1 MIKYEPFKN
10 QVIIILFSL
19 SIFLSYVSVS
29 FLEFRFLYLL
39 VFIFLIIDF
48 FLLKKIQLNILAI
61 SIAIPFLIFLYS
73 FLFSFKNFNEQNFIE
88 YINQQSTILFL
99 IKIFYQCTVISL
111 TILIIYYYRKLLLLN
126 IYKIIDYFVFI
137 FIILLFIFN
146 LKYPGTISNTLY
158 SCDLGFFYI
167 SKFLFAENSH
177 FAIISAAVT
186 ASFIYNIKYYLK
198 NYFVLIFYLLF
209 LIFTFGSFSLTFYLS
224 MLSTIIIIFIT
235 TKNLSKL
242 SIYLF
247 VLLALLLNAFLFLGI
262 GARGFTLVEE
272 HNSIKNKEQILFLNI
287 SDEKRCKSNST
298 SEAKKI
304 FSKKSGGSKF
314 IEKTKFKFFQK
325 KIETKNELRFKGH
338 IQSEKKKL
346 KSFFKKDNNN
356 LSTGIYIYSFY
367 VAKKSIIENPFGVG
381 IDNYK
386 KYRTIVDK
394 TLKIVHPEIYK
405 EKKLGGKIIFKESY
419 MPSLKSV
426 VLDFNKNSGSNNFS
440 KLIVEFGLISVLGL
454 LLIFIFSFRKE
465 LDDSIKITLIPMLF
479 TQCFIRGTGYFYSG
493 FLIILTIALIIIL
506 GLIIKKYE
514 NKISK

>member
-88 YINQQSTILFL
+88 YINQQSTIVYL

-111 TILIIYYYRKLLLLN
+111 TILITYHYRKLLLLN
-126 IYKIIDYFVFI
+126 IHKIIDYFVFI

-167 SKFLFAENSH
+167 SKFLFDENSH

-209 LIFTFGSFSLTFYLS
+209 LIFTLGSFSLTFYLS

-287 SDEKRCKSNST
+287 NNKKRCKSNST
-298 SEAKKI
+298 SEANKI
-304 FSKKSGGSKF
+304 FSKKSGDS
-314 IEKTKFKFFQK
+314 KFFQK
-325 KIETKNELRFKGH
+325 KNETKNELRFKGH

-381 IDNYK
+381 INNYK

-405 EKKLGGKIIFKESY
+405 EKQLGGKIIFKESY
-419 MPSLKSV
+419 MPSLTSI

-440 KLIVEFGLISVLGL
+440 KLIVEFGIISAVGL
-454 LLIFIFSFRKE
+454 LLIFIFSFKKE

>member
-1 MIKYEPFKN
+1 MIKYESFKN

-88 YINQQSTILFL
+88 YINQQSTIFFL
-99 IKIFYQCTVISL
+99 IKIFYQCTDISL
-111 TILIIYYYRKLLLLN
+111 TILITYHYRKLLLLN
-126 IYKIIDYFVFI
+126 IHKIIDYFVFI

-167 SKFLFAENSH
+167 SKFLFYENSH

-209 LIFTFGSFSLTFYLS
+209 LIFTLGSFSLTFYLS

-247 VLLALLLNAFLFLGI
+247 VLLALLLNAFFFLGI
-262 GARGFTLVEE
+262 GARGFALVEE
-272 HNSIKNKEQILFLNI
+272 LDQIKNKEQILFLNR
-287 SDEKRCKSNST
+287 SNEKLCQSNST
-298 SEAKKI
+298 SETNKI
-304 FSKKSGGSKF
+304 FLQKSGDP
-314 IEKTKFKFFQK
+314 EFFQK
-325 KIETKNELRFKGH
+325 KIRKKNEVKFEGFL
-338 IQSEKKKL
+338 QSEKKKL
-346 KSFFKKDNNN
+346 KSFFKKDNTNM
-356 LSTGIYIYSFY
+356 SSGIYIYSFY
-367 VAKKSIIENPFGVG
+367 VTKRSIIDNPFGVG
-381 IDNYK
+381 INNYK

-405 EKKLGGKIIFKESY
+405 EKELGGKIIFKESY
-419 MPSLKSV
+419 MPSLRSV
-426 VLDFNKNSGSNNFS
+426 VLDFNKDSGSNNFS

-493 FLIILTIALIIIL
+493 FLITLTIALIIIL
-506 GLIIKKYE
+506 GLIIKKHE

>member
-88 YINQQSTILFL
+88 YINQQSTIVYL

-111 TILIIYYYRKLLLLN
+111 TILITYHYRKLLLLN
-126 IYKIIDYFVFI
+126 IHKIIDYFVFI

-167 SKFLFAENSH
+167 SKFLFDENSH

-209 LIFTFGSFSLTFYLS
+209 LIFTLGSFSLTFYLS

-287 SDEKRCKSNST
+287 NNKKRCKSNST
-298 SEAKKI
+298 SEANKI
-304 FSKKSGGSKF
+304 FSKKSGDSKF
-314 IEKTKFKFFQK
+314 FKK
-325 KIETKNELRFKGH
+325 KIETKNEIRFKGH

-381 IDNYK
+381 INNYK

-405 EKKLGGKIIFKESY
+405 EKQLGGKIIFKESY
-419 MPSLKSV
+419 MPSLTSI

-440 KLIVEFGLISVLGL
+440 KLIVEFGIISAVGL
-454 LLIFIFSFRKE
+454 LLIFIFSFKKE

-493 FLIILTIALIIIL
+493 FLITLTIALIIIL
-506 GLIIKKYE
+506 GLIIKKHE

>member
-29 FLEFRFLYLL
+29 FQEFRFLYLL

-88 YINQQSTILFL
+88 YINQQSTIVYL

-111 TILIIYYYRKLLLLN
+111 TILITYHYRKLLLLN
-126 IYKIIDYFVFI
+126 IHKIIDYFVFI

-167 SKFLFAENSH
+167 SKFLFDENSH

-209 LIFTFGSFSLTFYLS
+209 LIFTLGSFSLTFYLS

-287 SDEKRCKSNST
+287 NNKKRCKSNST
-298 SEAKKI
+298 SEANKI
-304 FSKKSGGSKF
+304 FSKKSGDS
-314 IEKTKFKFFQK
+314 KFFQK
-325 KIETKNELRFKGH
+325 KNETKNELRFKGH

-381 IDNYK
+381 INNYK

-405 EKKLGGKIIFKESY
+405 EKQLGGKIIFKESY
-419 MPSLKSV
+419 MPSLTSI

-440 KLIVEFGLISVLGL
+440 KLIVEFGIISAVGL
-454 LLIFIFSFRKE
+454 LLIFIFSFKKE

-493 FLIILTIALIIIL
+493 FLITLTIALIIIL
-506 GLIIKKYE
+506 GLIIKKHE

>member
-88 YINQQSTILFL
+88 YINQQSTIVYL

-111 TILIIYYYRKLLLLN
+111 TILITYHYRKLLLLN
-126 IYKIIDYFVFI
+126 IHKIIDYFVFI

-167 SKFLFAENSH
+167 SKFLFDENSH

-209 LIFTFGSFSLTFYLS
+209 LIFTLGSFSLTFYLS

-287 SDEKRCKSNST
+287 NNKKRCKSNST
-298 SEAKKI
+298 SEANKI
-304 FSKKSGGSKF
+304 FSKKSGDS
-314 IEKTKFKFFQK
+314 KFFQK
-325 KIETKNELRFKGH
+325 KNETKNELRFKGH

-381 IDNYK
+381 INNYK

-405 EKKLGGKIIFKESY
+405 EKQLGGKIIFKESY
-419 MPSLKSV
+419 MPSLTSI

-440 KLIVEFGLISVLGL
+440 KLIVEFGIISAVGL
-454 LLIFIFSFRKE
+454 LLIFIFSFKKE

-493 FLIILTIALIIIL
+493 FLITLTIALIIIL
-506 GLIIKKYE
+506 GLIIKKHE

>member
-19 SIFLSYVSVS
+19 SIFLSYVSVL

-73 FLFSFKNFNEQNFIE
+73 FLFSYKNFNEQNFIE
-88 YINQQSTILFL
+88 YINQQSTIFFL

-209 LIFTFGSFSLTFYLS
+209 LIFTLGSFSLTFYLS

-247 VLLALLLNAFLFLGI
+247 ILLALLLNAFLFLGI

-272 HNSIKNKEQILFLNI
+272 LNSIKNKEQILFLNI
-287 SDEKRCKSNST
+287 SNEKRCKSNST
-298 SEAKKI
+298 SEANKI

-314 IEKTKFKFFQK
+314 IEKTKSKFFQ
-325 KIETKNELRFKGH
+325 EKNELGFNGFL
-338 IQSEKKKL
+338 QSEKGKL

-394 TLKIVHPEIYK
+394 TLKIVHPDIYK

-419 MPSLKSV
+419 MPSLKSI
-426 VLDFNKNSGSNNFS
+426 VLEFNKNSGSNNFS

>member
-73 FLFSFKNFNEQNFIE
+73 FLFSYKNFNEQNFIE
-88 YINQQSTILFL
+88 YINQQSTIFFL

-167 SKFLFAENSH
+167 SKFLFDENSH

-209 LIFTFGSFSLTFYLS
+209 LIFTLGSFSLTFYLS

-247 VLLALLLNAFLFLGI
+247 ILLALLLNAFMFLGI
-262 GARGFTLVEE
+262 GSRGFTLVEE
-272 HNSIKNKEQILFLNI
+272 LNSIKNKEQILFLNI
-287 SDEKRCKSNST
+287 SDKKRCKSNST
-298 SEAKKI
+298 SEANKI
-304 FSKKSGGSKF
+304 FSKKSGDS
-314 IEKTKFKFFQK
+314 KFFQK
-325 KIETKNELRFKGH
+325 KNELRFNGFLEP
-338 IQSEKKKL
+338 EKEKL

-405 EKKLGGKIIFKESY
+405 EKQLGGKIIFKESY
-419 MPSLKSV
+419 MPSLTSI

-440 KLIVEFGLISVLGL
+440 KLIVEFGIISAVGL
-454 LLIFIFSFRKE
+454 LLIFIFSFKKE

>member
-88 YINQQSTILFL
+88 YINQQSTIFFL

-111 TILIIYYYRKLLLLN
+111 TILITYYYRKLLLLN
-126 IYKIIDYFVFI
+126 IHKIIDYFVFI

-167 SKFLFAENSH
+167 SKFLFYESSH

-209 LIFTFGSFSLTFYLS
+209 LIFTIGSFSLTFYLS

-262 GARGFTLVEE
+262 GARGFTLMEE
-272 HNSIKNKEQILFLNI
+272 PNSIKNKEQILFLNI
-287 SDEKRCKSNST
+287 SNEKRCKSNST
-298 SEAKKI
+298 SEANKI
-304 FSKKSGGSKF
+304 FNKKSGGSKF
-314 IEKTKFKFFQK
+314 KEKTKSKFFQK
-325 KIETKNELRFKGH
+325 KNELGFNGFL
-338 IQSEKKKL
+338 QSEKGKL

-381 IDNYK
+381 INNYK

-394 TLKIVHPEIYK
+394 TLKIIHPEIYK
-405 EKKLGGKIIFKESY
+405 EKQLAGKIIFEESY
-419 MPSLKSV
+419 MPSLTSV
-426 VLDFNKNSGSNNFS
+426 VLSFNKNSGSNNFS
-440 KLIVEFGLISVLGL
+440 KLIVEFGLISALVL

-465 LDDSIKITLIPMLF
+465 LDDSIKIVLIPMLF

-493 FLIILTIALIIIL
+493 FLITLTIVLIVIL
-506 GLIIKKYE
+506 GVIVKKYE

>member
-73 FLFSFKNFNEQNFIE
+73 FLFSYKNFNEQNFIE
-88 YINQQSTILFL
+88 YINQQSTIVYL

-111 TILIIYYYRKLLLLN
+111 TILITYHYRKLLLLN
-126 IYKIIDYFVFI
+126 IHKIIDYFVFI

-167 SKFLFAENSH
+167 SKFLFDENSH

-209 LIFTFGSFSLTFYLS
+209 LIFTLGSFSLTFYLS

-287 SDEKRCKSNST
+287 NNKKRCKSNST
-298 SEAKKI
+298 SEANKI
-304 FSKKSGGSKF
+304 FSKKSGDS
-314 IEKTKFKFFQK
+314 KFFQK
-325 KIETKNELRFKGH
+325 KNETKNELRFKGH

-405 EKKLGGKIIFKESY
+405 EKQLGGKIIFKESY
-419 MPSLKSV
+419 MPSLTSI

-440 KLIVEFGLISVLGL
+440 KLIVEFGIISAVGL
-454 LLIFIFSFRKE
+454 LLIFIFSFKKE

-506 GLIIKKYE
+506 GLIIKKHE

>member
-1 MIKYEPFKN
+1 
-10 QVIIILFSL
+10 
-19 SIFLSYVSVS
+19 
-29 FLEFRFLYLL
+29 
-39 VFIFLIIDF
+39 
-48 FLLKKIQLNILAI
+48 LNIH
-61 SIAIPFLIFLYS
+61 
-73 FLFSFKNFNEQNFIE
+73 
-88 YINQQSTILFL
+88 
-99 IKIFYQCTVISL
+99 
-111 TILIIYYYRKLLLLN
+111 
-126 IYKIIDYFVFI
+126 KIIDYFVFI

-167 SKFLFAENSH
+167 SKFLFDENSH

-209 LIFTFGSFSLTFYLS
+209 LIFTLGSFSLTFYLS

-287 SDEKRCKSNST
+287 NNKKRCKSNST
-298 SEAKKI
+298 SEANKI
-304 FSKKSGGSKF
+304 FSKKSGDS
-314 IEKTKFKFFQK
+314 KFFQK
-325 KIETKNELRFKGH
+325 KNETKNELRFKGH

-381 IDNYK
+381 INNYK

-405 EKKLGGKIIFKESY
+405 EKQLGGKIIFKESY
-419 MPSLKSV
+419 MPSLTSI

-440 KLIVEFGLISVLGL
+440 KLIVEFGIISAVGL
-454 LLIFIFSFRKE
+454 LLIFIFSFKKE

-493 FLIILTIALIIIL
+493 FLITLTIALIIIL
-506 GLIIKKYE
+506 GLIIKKHE

>member
-1 MIKYEPFKN
+1 
-10 QVIIILFSL
+10 
-19 SIFLSYVSVS
+19 
-29 FLEFRFLYLL
+29 
-39 VFIFLIIDF
+39 
-48 FLLKKIQLNILAI
+48 
-61 SIAIPFLIFLYS
+61 
-73 FLFSFKNFNEQNFIE
+73 
-88 YINQQSTILFL
+88 
-99 IKIFYQCTVISL
+99 
-111 TILIIYYYRKLLLLN
+111 
-126 IYKIIDYFVFI
+126 
-137 FIILLFIFN
+137 

-167 SKFLFAENSH
+167 SKFLFNENSH

-209 LIFTFGSFSLTFYLS
+209 LIFTLGSFSLTFYLS

-287 SDEKRCKSNST
+287 NNKKRCKSNST
-298 SEAKKI
+298 SEANKI
-304 FSKKSGGSKF
+304 FSKKSGDS
-314 IEKTKFKFFQK
+314 KFFQK
-325 KIETKNELRFKGH
+325 KNETKNELRFKGH

-381 IDNYK
+381 INNYK

-405 EKKLGGKIIFKESY
+405 EKQLGGKIIFKESY
-419 MPSLKSV
+419 MPSLTSI

-440 KLIVEFGLISVLGL
+440 KLIVEFGIISAVGL
-454 LLIFIFSFRKE
+454 LLIFIFSFKKE

-493 FLIILTIALIIIL
+493 FLITLTIALIIIL
-506 GLIIKKYE
+506 GLIIKKHE

>member
-1 MIKYEPFKN
+1 
-10 QVIIILFSL
+10 
-19 SIFLSYVSVS
+19 
-29 FLEFRFLYLL
+29 
-39 VFIFLIIDF
+39 
-48 FLLKKIQLNILAI
+48 
-61 SIAIPFLIFLYS
+61 
-73 FLFSFKNFNEQNFIE
+73 
-88 YINQQSTILFL
+88 
-99 IKIFYQCTVISL
+99 
-111 TILIIYYYRKLLLLN
+111 
-126 IYKIIDYFVFI
+126 
-137 FIILLFIFN
+137 

-186 ASFIYNIKYYLK
+186 ASFIFNIKYYLK

-247 VLLALLLNAFLFLGI
+247 ILLALLLNAFMFLGI
-262 GARGFTLVEE
+262 GSRGFTLVEE
-272 HNSIKNKEQILFLNI
+272 LNSIKNKEQILFLNI
-287 SDEKRCKSNST
+287 SDKKRCKSNST
-298 SEAKKI
+298 SEANKI
-304 FSKKSGGSKF
+304 FSKKSGDS
-314 IEKTKFKFFQK
+314 KFFQK
-325 KIETKNELRFKGH
+325 KNELRFNGFLEP
-338 IQSEKKKL
+338 EKEKL

-405 EKKLGGKIIFKESY
+405 EKKIRW
-419 MPSLKSV
+419 
-426 VLDFNKNSGSNNFS
+426 KNN
-440 KLIVEFGLISVLGL
+440 I
-454 LLIFIFSFRKE
+454 
-465 LDDSIKITLIPMLF
+465 
-479 TQCFIRGTGYFYSG
+479 
-493 FLIILTIALIIIL
+493 
-506 GLIIKKYE
+506 
-514 NKISK
+514 

>member
-73 FLFSFKNFNEQNFIE
+73 FLFSYKNFNEQNFIE
-88 YINQQSTILFL
+88 YINQQSTIVYL

-111 TILIIYYYRKLLLLN
+111 TILITYHYRKLLLLN
-126 IYKIIDYFVFI
+126 IHKIIDYFVFI

-167 SKFLFAENSH
+167 SKFLFDENSH

-209 LIFTFGSFSLTFYLS
+209 LIFTLGSFSLTFYLS

-287 SDEKRCKSNST
+287 NNKKRCKSNST
-298 SEAKKI
+298 SEANKI
-304 FSKKSGGSKF
+304 FSKKSGDS
-314 IEKTKFKFFQK
+314 KFFQK
-325 KIETKNELRFKGH
+325 KNETKNELRFKGH

-381 IDNYK
+381 INNYK

-405 EKKLGGKIIFKESY
+405 EKQLGGKIIFKESY
-419 MPSLKSV
+419 MPSLTSI

-440 KLIVEFGLISVLGL
+440 KLIVEFGIISAVGL
-454 LLIFIFSFRKE
+454 LLIFIFSFKKE

-506 GLIIKKYE
+506 GLIIKKHE

>member
-88 YINQQSTILFL
+88 YINQQSTIVYL

-111 TILIIYYYRKLLLLN
+111 TILITYHYRKLLLLN
-126 IYKIIDYFVFI
+126 IHKIIDYFVFI

-167 SKFLFAENSH
+167 SKFLFNENSH

-209 LIFTFGSFSLTFYLS
+209 LIFTLGSFSLTFYLS

-287 SDEKRCKSNST
+287 NNKKRCKSNST
-298 SEAKKI
+298 SEANKI
-304 FSKKSGGSKF
+304 FSKKSGDS
-314 IEKTKFKFFQK
+314 KFFQK
-325 KIETKNELRFKGH
+325 KNETKNELRFKGH

-405 EKKLGGKIIFKESY
+405 EKQLGGKIIFKESY
-419 MPSLKSV
+419 MPSLTSI

-440 KLIVEFGLISVLGL
+440 KLIVEFGIISAVGL
-454 LLIFIFSFRKE
+454 LLIFIFSFKKE

-506 GLIIKKYE
+506 GLIIKKHE

>member
-73 FLFSFKNFNEQNFIE
+73 FLFSYKNFNEQNFIE
-88 YINQQSTILFL
+88 YINQQSTIFFL

-111 TILIIYYYRKLLLLN
+111 TILITYYYRKLLLLN
-126 IYKIIDYFVFI
+126 IHKIIDYFVFI
-137 FIILLFIFN
+137 FIIFLFIFN

-209 LIFTFGSFSLTFYLS
+209 LIFTLGSFSLTFYLS

-287 SDEKRCKSNST
+287 NNKKRCKSNST
-298 SEAKKI
+298 SEANKI
-304 FSKKSGGSKF
+304 FSKKSGDS
-314 IEKTKFKFFQK
+314 KFFQK
-325 KIETKNELRFKGH
+325 KNETKNELRFKGH

-381 IDNYK
+381 INNYK

-405 EKKLGGKIIFKESY
+405 EKQLGGKIIFKESY
-419 MPSLKSV
+419 MPSLTSI

-440 KLIVEFGLISVLGL
+440 KLIVEFGIISAVGL
-454 LLIFIFSFRKE
+454 LLIFIFSFKKE

-493 FLIILTIALIIIL
+493 FLITLTIALIIIL
-506 GLIIKKYE
+506 GLIIKKHE